1 MSRSPAAASCGTAA
15 TAEANGLS
23 IRTFL
28 QLRPVHS
35 TPFAVMTSL
44 APGAVP
50 ATASPDQT
58 SAEGHGEGAAHHDVR
73 MFGLATFLVADGM
86 TFAGFF
92 AAYLTFR
99 AVNPLPAGSNYELEL
114 VLPTINTVLLVISS
128 FTFHR
133 AGRRLLGGDNAAA
146 RRWLLLTAGL
156 GAAFLAGQMVEY
168 FNLPFG
174 LTDNLF
180 ASTFYALTG
189 FHGLHVTLGVI
200 CIAIVWLQSRPG
212 GRVQASEP
220 FGLEAAELYWHFV
233 DGIWVVLYGLLYLL

>member
-1 MSRSPAAASCGTAA
+1 MTTSPVQTSS
-15 TAEANGLS
+15 EANISPSG
-23 IRTFL
+23 
-28 QLRPVHS
+28 QA
-35 TPFAVMTSL
+35 AVGVGVESGEQPL
-44 APGAVP
+44 D
-50 ATASPDQT
+50 S
-58 SAEGHGEGAAHHDVR
+58 SHGEHLDVR

-99 AVNPLPAGSNYELEL
+99 AVNPLPTGSNYELEL
-114 VLPTINTVLLVISS
+114 ILPTINTVLLIISS

-133 AGRRLLGGDNAAA
+133 AGKECRDDRLGASRL
-146 RRWLLLTAGL
+146 WLAITGAL

-168 FNLPFG
+168 FSLPFG
-174 LTDNLF
+174 LTENLF

-200 CIAIVWLQSRPG
+200 CIAIVALQTRKG
-212 GRVQASEP
+212 GQITASNH

-233 DGIWVVLYGLLYLL
+233 DGIWVVLFGLLYLL

>member
-1 MSRSPAAASCGTAA
+1 MEQGAHGAS
-15 TAEANGLS
+15 
-23 IRTFL
+23 
-28 QLRPVHS
+28 
-35 TPFAVMTSL
+35 
-44 APGAVP
+44 
-50 ATASPDQT
+50 
-58 SAEGHGEGAAHHDVR
+58 EGHGDAR
-73 MFGLATFLVADGM
+73 LFGLATFLVADGM

-99 AVNPLPAGSNYELEL
+99 AVNPLPSGSNYELEL
-114 VLPTINTVLLVISS
+114 VLPSLNTALLIISS

-133 AGRRLLGGDNAAA
+133 AGRALLTSRMASCRL
-146 RRWLLLTAGL
+146 WLLLSAAL
-156 GAAFLAGQMVEY
+156 GIAFLAGQMVEY
-168 FNLPFG
+168 FHLPFG

-200 CIAIVWLQSRPG
+200 CILVVLLQVGPS
-212 GRVQASEP
+212 GRVTAAAP

>member
-1 MSRSPAAASCGTAA
+1 
-15 TAEANGLS
+15 
-23 IRTFL
+23 
-28 QLRPVHS
+28 
-35 TPFAVMTSL
+35 MTSL
-44 APGAVP
+44 TSG
-50 ATASPDQT
+50 TGDIGQI
-58 SAEGHGEGAAHHDVR
+58 SAEVVPSSQGHGDGDHGGHADVR
-73 MFGLATFLVADGM
+73 LFGLATFLVADGM

-99 AVNPLPAGSNYELEL
+99 AVNPLPENSTYELEL
-114 VLPTINTVLLVISS
+114 LLPTINTLLLVLSS

-133 AGRRLLGGDNAAA
+133 AGRGLLRGDGSAC
-146 RRWLLLTAGL
+146 RRWLMITTALGL
-156 GAAFLAGQMVEY
+156 AFLGGQMVEY

-200 CIAIVWLQSRPG
+200 CILIVWWQTRSA
-212 GRVQASEP
+212 GRIKASAP

-233 DGIWVVLYGLLYLL
+233 DGIWLVLYGILYLL

>member
-1 MSRSPAAASCGTAA
+1 
-15 TAEANGLS
+15 
-23 IRTFL
+23 
-28 QLRPVHS
+28 
-35 TPFAVMTSL
+35 MTSL
-44 APGAVP
+44 AP
-50 ATASPDQT
+50 ST
-58 SAEGHGEGAAHHDVR
+58 SAVEAVTDEAHGGHADLR
-73 MFGLATFLVADGM
+73 LFGLATFLVADGM

-99 AVNPLPAGSNYELEL
+99 AVNPLPAGSSYELEL
-114 VLPTINTVLLVISS
+114 LLPSINTMLLLVSS

-133 AGRRLLGGDNAAA
+133 SGRNLLLGQMGPC
-146 RRWLLLTAGL
+146 RTWLLLTAGL

-168 FNLPFG
+168 FTLPFG

-200 CIAIVWLQSRPG
+200 CILLVWFQTRNG
-212 GRVQASEP
+212 GRVTSAAP

-233 DGIWVVLYGLLYLL
+233 DGIWVVLYGILYLL